1 MKDQIEKIA
10 IHFGNG
16 KKVMEN
22 LETEISSHNDN
33 RWPKRLT
40 SREPFRKVAVRS
52 LIW

>member
-1 MKDQIEKIA
+1 MKDLIEKIA
-10 IHFGNG
+10 IYSRNG

-22 LETEISSHNDN
+22 PKTEISSHNDN
-33 RWPKRLT
+33 RWPKRLA